1 MPVFIKYPN
10 THSMFRD
17 RTSAGLALAAAVRDP
32 QYKAPIV
39 LAIPKGGLPIA
50 REIARKLNAP
60 LDIFPV
66 RKIGHPA
73 NPELAIGA
81 VGLKVALLVPY
92 EGVSPQYIREQ
103 IVLTRNY
110 LWNLETLLKK
120 GQPYYSLTGKTV
132 ILTDDGM
139 ATGNTMMAAA
149 QWIKQEKP
157 AAVIVAVPVASA
169 AAAEQLHLYAKDT
182 VCLLLPHFF
191 AGIKA
196 NYEDFSPVND
206 AEDLRAFC
214 P

>member
-17 RTSAGLALAAAVRDP
+17 RTSAGLALAAAVRNRL
-32 QYKAPIV
+32 YKDPIV

-50 REIARKLNAP
+50 REIARELNAP
-60 LDIFPV
+60 LDIFLV

-81 VGLKVALLVPY
+81 VGLKDALLVPY
-92 EGVSPQYIREQ
+92 EGVPSHYIREQ
-103 IVLTRNY
+103 IVLIRKY
-110 LWNLETLLKK
+110 LKDLEAVLKK
-120 GQPYYSLTGKTV
+120 GQPYANLTGKTV

-139 ATGNTMMAAA
+139 ATGNTMMAAV

-157 AAVIVAVPVASA
+157 AAIIIAVPVAAA
-169 AAAEQLHLYAKDT
+169 AAAEQLHLYATDT

-196 NYEDFSPVND
+196 YYEDFSPVDD
-206 AEDLRAFC
+206 AEALRAFY